1 MAKNDSLDH
10 EDKVRLLRALA
21 FHVHR
26 KRPADE
32 ALMELVEQELR
43 GSRRRIYRA
52 AAEALAQ
59 NDTLGALTAIG
70 VVGDEAACVLGP
82 VLDDA
87 DHRLL
92 SNVLTRLA
100 DWTEAHPQ

>member
-1 MAKNDSLDH
+1 MAKGDSLDT
-10 EDKVRLLRALA
+10 EDKVRILRSLA

-43 GSRRRIYRA
+43 GTRRRVYRA
-52 AAEALAQ
+52 AAERMAES
-59 NDTLGALTAIG
+59 DTLGALLAIG
-70 VVGDEAACVLGP
+70 AVSDEVACVLGP
-82 VLDDA
+82 VIDDG

-92 SNVLTRLA
+92 SNALNRLA
-100 DWTEAHPQ
+100 DWTEQQG